1 MGSAMQEEKEQLG
14 IEGLTKHVLSRER
27 SQLQWAARKWAF
39 VREKEERGLG
49 LVSWPIGLL
58 EQNLNGPWLEPR
70 WTLSPTQNIK

>member
-39 VREKEERGLG
+39 MREKKERGLG
-49 LVSWPIGLL
+49 LVSWLADLL
-58 EQNLNGPWLEPR
+58 EMGLGCSN
-70 WTLSPTQNIK
+70 